1 MCAQTKQGNR
11 FAMSDETATKEGFE
25 FKIEDAGPARKRL
38 HITVSAEA
46 VKGKIDASIGTLR
59 NQSSLPGFRKG
70 RAPMQ
75 LLERRFGEAL
85 REEARHELM
94 QAGCQN
100 AFEQLGIRPLGDL
113 EPVDPDATIEI
124 ESGKPLEFGVE
135 FEVVPE
141 FDLPDFSTITISRP
155 QLDVT
160 DEHIDEELERQCMR
174 MGSAEELKGAFVPA
188 DRLLGSAELFIEDA
202 EEPAFAHGQV
212 LVVLPA
218 KGESG
223 QVLGLMVEKLGDCFK
238 KAKLGDTIEIKTTG
252 PENHEREDVQGK
264 SLRIVFTIHIAER
277 ITPCTK
283 DELLERF
290 SLASEDV
297 LREQVRLAL
306 EQQRDEDQG
315 AAMREQMLKAVTAE
329 VEMELPEKASGRQIA
344 TDLERIQMELMSKGM
359 QAEEVEEKLAEV
371 RDRSA
376 AQTMERLKTWFILQ
390 RIAGDEEIN
399 VSEQEINARIATI
412 AMRQGMRPDKLRA
425 DMVKNDR
432 IMQLAGS
439 IREQKAADHMVEQA
453 TTKDV
458 SMDEWNKQLE
468 AEKATSPS

>member
-1 MCAQTKQGNR
+1 
-11 FAMSDETATKEGFE
+11 MSDETATTEGFD
-25 FKIEDAGPARKRL
+25 FTIEDAGPARKRL

-46 VKGKIDASIGTLR
+46 VKEKIDASIGTLQ

-85 REEARHELM
+85 REEARNELM
-94 QAGCQN
+94 QEGCQN
-100 AFEQLGIRPLGDL
+100 AFEQLGVRPLGDL
-113 EPVDPDATIEI
+113 EPVDPDATVEI
-124 ESGKPLEFGVE
+124 VSGKPLEFGVE
-135 FEVVPE
+135 FEVVPD
-141 FDLPDFSTITISRP
+141 FDLPDFSAITISRP

-160 DEHIDEELERQCMR
+160 DEHIDDELERQCMR
-174 MGSAEELKGAFVPA
+174 MGSAEELKDSFAPA

-202 EEPAFAHGQV
+202 EEAAFSHGQV
-212 LVVLPA
+212 LVVLPE
-218 KGESG
+218 KGEAG
-223 QVLGLMVEKLGDCFK
+223 QVLGLKVEKLGDFFK

-252 PENHEREDVQGK
+252 PETHEREDIQGK
-264 SLRIVFTIHIAER
+264 PLRIAFTIHIAER
-277 ITPCTK
+277 ITPCTPE
-283 DELLERF
+283 DLLEQF

-315 AAMREQMLKAVTAE
+315 TAMREQMLKAVTAE
-329 VEMELPEKASGRQIA
+329 VEMELPEKASGRQIS

-359 QAEEVEEKLAEV
+359 PAEEVEEKLAEV

-376 AQTMERLKTWFILQ
+376 AQTVNRLKTWFILQ
-390 RIAGDEEIN
+390 RIANDQEIA

-439 IREQKAADHMVEQA
+439 IRERKAADHMVEQA
-453 TTKDV
+453 TIEDV
-458 SMDEWNKQLE
+458 TMDAWNEQVKAEE
-468 AEKATSPS
+468 AASGS

>member
-1 MCAQTKQGNR
+1 
-11 FAMSDETATKEGFE
+11 MSDETATKEGFE

-38 HITVSAEA
+38 HITISAEM
-46 VKGKIDASIGTLR
+46 VKAKIDESIGTLQ

-70 RAPMQ
+70 KAPTR

-85 REEARHELM
+85 REEARNELM
-94 QAGCQN
+94 QEGCQN
-100 AFEQLGIRPLGDL
+100 AFEELGVRPLGEL
-113 EPVDPDATIEI
+113 EPADPDATIEI
-124 ESGKPLEFGVE
+124 VSGRPLEFGVE
-135 FEVVPE
+135 FEVIPE

-160 DEHIDEELERQCMR
+160 DSNIDDELERQCMR
-174 MGSAEELKGAFVPA
+174 MGSAEELTGTFAPA

-202 EEPAFAHGQV
+202 VEPAFTHDQV
-212 LVVLPA
+212 LVVLPD

-223 QVLGLMVEKLGDCFK
+223 QLLGLLVEKLGDRFK
-238 KAKLGDTIEIKTTG
+238 KASLGDTVEIKTTG
-252 PENHEREDVQGK
+252 PETHEREDIQGK
-264 SLRIVFTIHIAER
+264 TLRISFRIHIAER
-277 ITPCTK
+277 ITPCTP

-315 AAMREQMLKAVTAE
+315 GAMREQMLKAVTAA

-344 TDLERIQMELMSKGM
+344 SDLERIQMELMSKGM
-359 QAEEVEEKLAEV
+359 PAEEVEEKLAEV

-376 AQTMERLKTWFILQ
+376 AQTVDRLKTWFILQ
-390 RIAGDEEIN
+390 RIAGDEDIN
-399 VSEQEINARIATI
+399 VSEQEINSRIATI

-439 IREQKAADHMVEQA
+439 IRERKSADHMVAQA
-453 TTKDV
+453 TVTDI
-458 SMDEWNKQLE
+458 SMDQWNEQLKAEE
-468 AEKATSPS
+468 AAAHS

>member
-1 MCAQTKQGNR
+1 
-11 FAMSDETATKEGFE
+11 MSDETATKEGFE
-25 FKIEDAGPARKRL
+25 FTIEDAGPARKRL

-46 VKGKIDASIGTLR
+46 VKAKIDASIGTLQT
-59 NQSSLPGFRKG
+59 QSALPGFRKG
-70 RAPMQ
+70 RAPMR

-85 REEARHELM
+85 REEARNELM
-94 QAGCQN
+94 QEGCQN
-100 AFEQLGIRPLGDL
+100 AFEELGIQPLGEL
-113 EPVDPDATIEI
+113 EPADPDAAIEI
-124 ESGKPLEFGVE
+124 EAGKPLEFGVE
-135 FEVVPE
+135 FEVIPD

-160 DEHIDEELERQCMR
+160 DEHIDDELERQCLR
-174 MGSAEELKGAFVPA
+174 MGSAEELSDSFAPA

-212 LVVLPA
+212 LVVMPE
-218 KGESG
+218 KGASG

-238 KAKLGDTIEIKTTG
+238 KAAVGDTIEITTTG
-252 PENHEREDVQGK
+252 PETHEREDVQGK
-264 SLRIVFTIHIAER
+264 ALRIAFTIHIAER
-277 ITPCTK
+277 ITPCTV

-290 SLASEDV
+290 SLASADV

-315 AAMREQMLKAVTAE
+315 TAMREQMLKAVTAQ
-329 VEMELPEKASGRQIA
+329 VTMELPEKASGRQIA

-359 QAEEVEEKLAEV
+359 PAEQVEEKLAEV

-376 AQTMERLKTWFILQ
+376 SQTVERLKTWFILQ
-390 RIAGDEEIN
+390 RIANDEEIS

-412 AMRQGMRPDKLRA
+412 AMRQGIRPDALRA
-425 DMVKNDR
+425 DMVKHDR

-439 IREQKAADHMVEQA
+439 IRERKAADHMVEQA
-453 TTKDV
+453 TVKDI
-458 SMDEWNKQLE
+458 SMDKWNAQLKAEE
-468 AEKATSPS
+468 ASQQS